1 MNSLLPVRALLVT
14 DDPAGPK
21 RVDRLLG
28 SDSGIVLV
36 YADTA
41 NAVTRAFE
49 EHQIDLVV
57 VYADSSLPELFDAV
71 HRQVR
76 ELEQPIAVIGIVDP
90 EDEAAAA
97 TLGRAGVEGFVA
109 SDNER
114 RLHAILLRQ
123 AELLR
128 AKQSASLANRRL
140 SEIEERYTLLL
151 DSSSEAIA
159 YLHEGLHI
167 FANPAY
173 LAMFGFDSF
182 EEVEGLSMLDLLE
195 STDQDTDLKQV
206 LKALAHDEIP
216 GAPLL
221 ANAQRADGSQFSA
234 VVMFSRARYGGEAC
248 AQMLVHED
256 RADADPALTEEL
268 RRIKQSDLLTGLLN
282 HAALID
288 LLKQMLESQADS
300 TDLAVMMMSIDD
312 HERVQSR
319 VGIGA
324 SDQLIRSLTD
334 LFVEAV
340 GEEIPMARLRDHIFA
355 VVLENH
361 SESQADAVSRQVV
374 ESCQGRVIEIGEISL
389 PVTVSVGV
397 TQGSSANPV
406 AENLISQADLAL
418 AEALRS
424 GGNGYVRYRPR
435 ISSATDDGDMAWG
448 ERLVH
453 ALDHDEIQLL
463 SSPVTSMDEDD
474 FIIHEI
480 ESRLRSHDSDE
491 VVMPSV
497 FSAAASRLGLASR
510 MDKDLLR
517 RLALELKEREFSRD
531 DLWMVTLSLQ
541 SALDNSFCDHL
552 DAQMKRD
559 VLPARQMIWAFRDL
573 EVQDKLRQTQEFI
586 HRFGPMG
593 CRFAVCD
600 VVPDSATG
608 PSLRFLELDFLRLA
622 PEMVHNLGGNEAL
635 RDQLAELVREASR
648 SHVRIVAP
656 KVDDTSDLATLWQL
670 GITLVQGEFVREQ
683 ASL

>member
-1 MNSLLPVRALLVT
+1 MTTPLPVTALLVT
-14 DDPAGPK
+14 DDPARPK
-21 RVDRLLG
+21 QFERLLG
-28 SDSGIVLV
+28 PDSGIVLV
-36 YADTA
+36 FADTA
-41 NAVTRAFE
+41 NAVARAFE
-49 EHQIDLVV
+49 DQVIDLAV
-57 VYADSSLPELFDAV
+57 VYADSSLPELFEAV

-76 ELEQPIAVIGIVDP
+76 ELDHPIGVIGAVEG
-90 EDEAAAA
+90 EDETAMA
-97 TLGRAGVEGFVA
+97 TLARAGVEGFVT
-109 SDNER
+109 SDNDR
-114 RLHAILLRQ
+114 RIRSILLRQ

-128 AKQSASLANRRL
+128 GRHSANLASHRL
-140 SEIEERYTLLL
+140 AEIEERYTLLL

-173 LAMFGFDSF
+173 LEMFGFLSF
-182 EEVEGLSMLDLLE
+182 DEVEGLSMLDLLE
-195 STDQDTDLKQV
+195 SSDHRTDLKQV

-216 GAPLL
+216 GEPIL
-221 ANAQRADGSQFSA
+221 ADAQRADGSQFSA

-282 HAALID
+282 HSALID
-288 LLKQMLESQADS
+288 RLKELLVSHSDS
-300 TDLAVMMMSIDD
+300 TGIAVLMMSIDD
-312 HERVQSR
+312 HEKVQSR

-324 SDQLIRSLTD
+324 SDQLIRSLAD
-334 LFVEAV
+334 MFVDAV
-340 GEEIPMARLRDHIFA
+340 GDEVPMARLRDHIFA
-355 VVLENH
+355 VVLDDCV
-361 SESQADAVSRQVV
+361 ESQADAVSRKIVEHCQGQVV
-374 ESCQGRVIEIGEISL
+374 EIGDISL

-397 TQGSSANPV
+397 TQGSSANPS
-406 AENLISQADLAL
+406 AETLISQADIAL
-418 AEALRS
+418 AETLRS
-424 GGNGYVRYRPR
+424 GGNAYVRYRPR
-435 ISSATDDGDMAWG
+435 ISSSSDDADLAWG

-480 ESRLRSHDSDE
+480 ESRLRSQDSDE

-497 FSAAASRLGLASR
+497 FSAAASRLGLAPR

-517 RLALELKEREFSRD
+517 RLTRALQERAFSRD

-541 SALDNSFCDHL
+541 SATDAAFCDHL
-552 DAQMKRD
+552 EAQMKQEI
-559 VLPARQMIWAFRDL
+559 LPARQMIWAFRDI

-622 PEMVHNLGGNEAL
+622 PEMVHNLSENEAL

-648 SHVRIVAP
+648 NHVRIVAP
-656 KVDDTSDLATLWQL
+656 KIDDTGDLATLWQL
-670 GITLVQGEFVREQ
+670 GITLVQGEFVRER
-683 ASL
+683 AAL

>member
-1 MNSLLPVRALLVT
+1 MNSPLSVRALLVT
-14 DDPAGPK
+14 DDPACPK
-21 RVDRLLG
+21 QIERLLG

-36 YADTA
+36 FADTT
-41 NAVTRAFE
+41 NAVARAFE
-49 EHQIDLVV
+49 DQPIDMAV
-57 VYADSSLPELFDAV
+57 VYADSSLPELFEAV

-76 ELEQPIAVIGIVDP
+76 ELDHPIGLIGVIDA
-90 EDEAAAA
+90 EDEAAMV
-97 TLGRAGVEGFVA
+97 TLAQAGVEGFVA
-109 SDNER
+109 VDNDR
-114 RLHAILLRQ
+114 RLRNILLRQ

-128 AKQSASLANRRL
+128 ARQSASLANRRL
-140 SEIEERYTLLL
+140 AEIEERYTLLL
-151 DSSSEAIA
+151 ESSSEAIA
-159 YLHEGLHI
+159 YLHEGLHV

-173 LAMFGFDSF
+173 LEMFGFATFD
-182 EEVEGLSMLDLLE
+182 EVEGLSMLDLLE
-195 STDQDTDLKQV
+195 STDEKTDLKQV

-216 GAPLL
+216 SAPLL
-221 ANAQRADGSQFSA
+221 AEAHKADGSQFNA

-256 RADADPALTEEL
+256 RADADPALSEEL

-282 HAALID
+282 HSALVD
-288 LLKQMLESQADS
+288 VLKDVLDSDPDS

-324 SDQLIRSLTD
+324 SDQLIRSLAD
-334 LFVEAV
+334 LFVNAV
-340 GEEIPMARLRDHIFA
+340 GEEVPMARLRDHIFA
-355 VVLENH
+355 VVLDKRNE
-361 SESQADAVSRQVV
+361 SEADALSRQIV
-374 ESCQGRVIEIGEISL
+374 EHCQGQVVEIGEISL
-389 PVTVSVGV
+389 PITVSVGV
-397 TQGSSANPV
+397 TQGSSASPS
-406 AENLISQADLAL
+406 AETLISQADIAL

-424 GGNGYVRYRPR
+424 GGNAYVRYRPR
-435 ISSATDDGDMAWG
+435 ISSATDDGDLAWG

-474 FIIHEI
+474 FTIHEI
-480 ESRLRSHDSDE
+480 ESRLRSQDSEE

-497 FSAAASRLGLASR
+497 FSAAASRLGLAPR

-517 RLALELKEREFSRD
+517 RLATALQERELSRD

-541 SALDNSFCDHL
+541 SATDSSFCDHL
-552 DAQMKRD
+552 EAQMKRD
-559 VLPARQMIWAFRDL
+559 ALPARQMIWAFRDF

-586 HRFGPMG
+586 HRFGPLG

-622 PEMVHNLGGNEAL
+622 PEMVQNLGENEGL

-648 SHVRIVAP
+648 NHVRIIAP
-656 KVDDTSDLATLWQL
+656 KVEDTGDLATLWQL

-683 ASL
+683 AAF